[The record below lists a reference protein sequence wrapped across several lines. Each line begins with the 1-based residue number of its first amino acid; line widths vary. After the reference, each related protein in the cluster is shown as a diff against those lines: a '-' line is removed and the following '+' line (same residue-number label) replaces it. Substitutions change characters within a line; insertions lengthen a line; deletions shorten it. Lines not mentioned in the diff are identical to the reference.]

1 MNGLTNPYRDAIM
14 KRLRVT
20 ISKGLAKARRER
32 GLSQSELAQLT
43 GLLPSAVAHFEAG
56 RRMPTVHN
64 LARLADALGISLDA
78 LFGRVAPDSIRT
90 PTTHTER
97 RTPARKRRATAR
109 KT

>member
-32 GLSQSELAQLT
+32 GLSQSELAKLT

-64 LARLADALGISLDA
+64 LARLADALEISLDA
-78 LFGRVAPDSIRT
+78 LFGRAAMESGT
-90 PTTHTER
+90 PKAHAER

-109 KT
+109 KP